1 MCRTAAFISNNLVVA
16 CIALHSISFLGIAYR
31 LSPSPAV
38 DPSIPQPP
46 TAAFPFL
53 VLRSSHDDG
62 DDGPFDCDP
71 LSFIIDPHLTLFL
84 AKFNSSLNLFLS
96 YLRTHS
102 FTRTLSSVLSLSTL
116 TFGREREKA
125 KKVRSQ
131 QQLLRTAPNFVFA
144 SAVQLVVSF
153 FFGCTVSATSLL
165 HISRPVQKK
174 SSDVKGKEVCIK
186 GGKDEGSNLC
196 NVCIYTS
203 LLQYYHYYYCHISTE
218 YFSDH

>member
-1 MCRTAAFISNNLVVA
+1 MA
-16 CIALHSISFLGIAYR
+16 
-31 LSPSPAV
+31 SPSPAV

-53 VLRSSHDDG
+53 VLGSSHDDG

-102 FTRTLSSVLSLSTL
+102 FTLTLSLVLSLSL
-116 TFGREREKA
+116 LSHLAESVKKA

-153 FFGCTVSATSLL
+153 FFGCAVSATSLL

-174 SSDVKGKEVCIK
+174 SSDVKGER
-186 GGKDEGSNLC
+186 
-196 NVCIYTS
+196 S
-203 LLQYYHYYYCHISTE
+203 LH
-218 YFSDH
+218 